1 MTVTIWLRAEEK
13 PFERRTP
20 CVPGDAA
27 KLVAAGFKVVVEQ
40 SGQRALPAEAY
51 EAAGCELAEEGSWPN
66 APDEAFILGLKE
78 LPEDTHRLR
87 HRHIHFA
94 HIFKDQPGAEHML
107 KRFKGEGGQLFDLEC
122 LVDETGRRIAA
133 FGHWAGYAGAAVA
146 VAAWCGQ
153 QRGAEPPLGA
163 LRDYESRSMLVEE
176 LKAALSDA
184 GKARPNAIVIGALG
198 RSGRGAVG
206 LFEELGIDT
215 TKWDMAE
222 TASGGPFQEILD
234 HHLFINC
241 VLLAP
246 GCPAFIT
253 GEMVT
258 GNPRRL
264 SVISDVSCDPGSPH
278 NPLPIYDACTDF
290 ATPTTR
296 VSAGPPPLDLIAI
309 DHLPSML
316 PLESS
321 EDYSS
326 QLIDALLTLDKPD
339 EGVWGRALAE
349 YNKHIN
355 SF

>member
-1 MTVTIWLRAEEK
+1 MTLTIWLRAEEK

-27 KLVAAGFKVVVEQ
+27 KLVSAGMRVVVER
-40 SGQRALPAEAY
+40 SGQRAIPAEDY
-51 EAAGCELAEEGSWPN
+51 EAVGCELAEEGSWPE
-66 APDEAFILGLKE
+66 APDHAFILGLKE

-94 HIFKDQPGAEHML
+94 HIFKGQPGAEHML

-122 LVDETGRRIAA
+122 LVDEMGRRIAA

-153 QRGAEPPLGA
+153 QQGAEPPLGA
-163 LRDYESRSMLVEE
+163 LKDHDSRDDLVNE
-176 LKAALSDA
+176 LKRALA
-184 GKARPNAIVIGALG
+184 GVGANQPNAIVIGALG
-198 RSGRGAVG
+198 RSGRGAVS
-206 LFEELGIDT
+206 LLEELGLEA

-222 TASGGPFQEILD
+222 TRSGGPFPEIMGHD
-234 HHLFINC
+234 LFINC

-246 GCPAFIT
+246 GCPPF
-253 GEMVT
+253 VT
-258 GNPRRL
+258 NDMIAAGDRRL

-278 NPLPIYDACTDF
+278 NPLPIYEACTDF
-290 ATPTTR
+290 ANPTTR

-326 QLIDALLTLDKPD
+326 QLIDALLALDKPD
-339 EGVWGRALAE
+339 EGVWARALGE
-349 YNKHIN
+349 YTKHIN
-355 SF
+355 SV

>member
-1 MTVTIWLRAEEK
+1 MTATIWLRAEEK

-20 CVPGDAA
+20 CVPQDAA
-27 KLVAAGFKVVVEQ
+27 KLVSAGYRVVVER
-40 SGQRALPAEAY
+40 SRQRAIAAEDYA
-51 EAAGCELAEEGSWPN
+51 AAGCELVEEGSWPE
-66 APDEAFILGLKE
+66 APDDAFILGLKE

-94 HIFKDQPGAEHML
+94 HIFKGQPGAEHML
-107 KRFKGEGGQLFDLEC
+107 KRFKSEGGQLFDLEC

-133 FGHWAGYAGAAVA
+133 FGRWAGYAGAAVA

-153 QRGAEPPLGA
+153 QQGAEPPLGA
-163 LRDYESRSMLVEE
+163 LKDYDSRGELVDE
-176 LKAALSDA
+176 LKRALA
-184 GKARPNAIVIGALG
+184 GAGGARPNAIVIGALG
-198 RSGRGAVG
+198 RSGRGAVS
-206 LFEELGIDT
+206 LFEELGIEA

-222 TASGGPFQEILD
+222 TQSGGPFGEILD
-234 HHLFINC
+234 HDLFINC
-241 VLLAP
+241 VLLTP

-253 GEMVT
+253 SNMVGAGE
-258 GNPRRL
+258 RRL

-278 NPLPIYDACTDF
+278 NPLPIYEACTDF
-290 ATPTTR
+290 ANPTTR
-296 VSAGPPPLDLIAI
+296 VLAGPPPLDLIAI

-326 QLIDALLTLDKPD
+326 QLISALLTLDKPD
-339 EGVWGRALAE
+339 EGVWARALQE

-355 SF
+355 SV